1 MAPVCMCV
9 CVCDCVC
16 YCVCAYVCVCVCV
29 CMCVC
34 VCACT
39 CVRVRG
45 YVCVCVCRPHALTS
59 RRARMRQAG
68 THAEQRQCDDQRG
81 IACPANTA
89 LEGLKWNLSVLH
101 RVFFWV
107 VEAQRSLYKQKG
119 DACSFMLF
127 HVRACSFIFY
137 HVLSISCI

>member
-1 MAPVCMCV
+1 
-9 CVCDCVC
+9 
-16 YCVCAYVCVCVCV
+16 
-29 CMCVC
+29 
-34 VCACT
+34 
-39 CVRVRG
+39 
-45 YVCVCVCRPHALTS
+45 
-59 RRARMRQAG
+59 MRQAG
-68 THAEQRQCDDQRG
+68 THAEQRQRDDQRG

-119 DACSFMLF
+119 DSCSFMLF

-137 HVLSISCI
+137 HVLSKSCILVPPRNPSAASPRHTPRPHPHVLSCSLMFAFLSCSSMFVNVMLSSLVVFDVL